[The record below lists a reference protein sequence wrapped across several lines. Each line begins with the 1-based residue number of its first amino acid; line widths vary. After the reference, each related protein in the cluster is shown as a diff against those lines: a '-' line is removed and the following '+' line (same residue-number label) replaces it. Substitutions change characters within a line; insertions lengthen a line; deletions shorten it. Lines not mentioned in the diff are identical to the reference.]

1 MIDTVGMLAGSL
13 PGQPASAEG
22 PPDEEALFAQI
33 LAHQLRSALPDEAL
47 GGEWGDAFGPLLD
60 EMLADQLAD
69 QLRARRTDAPHTS
82 HRPMPRPARAAGAAH
97 RHESVDASPSPP
109 AVGRVS
115 SAYGHRVHPLSGR
128 RTLHHGVDVAAPRG
142 TPIHLARPGTVV
154 RAGPAGGYGNLVE
167 IDHGDGVVTR
177 YAHCD
182 RLDVEAGQVLEAGAG
197 LGTVGNTGRSTGPHL
212 HFEVRIEGKAVD
224 PQNGRWNDLFPQ
236 IGADVGR

>member
-1 MIDTVGMLAGSL
+1 MIDAVGMFAGTM
-13 PGQPASAEG
+13 PASGGAAEA
-22 PPDEEALFAQI
+22 PQDEEALFARV
-33 LAHQLRSALPDEAL
+33 LATQLRSALPDEAL

-60 EMLADQLAD
+60 DLLAEQLAD
-69 QLRARRTDAPHTS
+69 QLRTQRAGRPSSPTGATTRAHAHPHAEGHERPVPGPAPT
-82 HRPMPRPARAAGAAH
+82 
-97 RHESVDASPSPP
+97 
-109 AVGRVS
+109 VGRVT
-115 SAYGHRVHPLSGR
+115 SAYGHRIHPLSGQR
-128 RTLHHGVDVAAPRG
+128 ALHHGVDLAAPRG
-142 TPIHLARPGTVV
+142 TPIQLARAGTVV

-182 RLDVEAGQVLEAGAG
+182 RLDVAPGQELEPGTR

-236 IGADVGR
+236 IGDEVGR